1 MPVPAN
7 PAQPG
12 ANPPQGAP
20 SHVFSVVPRTSAGF
34 NQKSFDLG
42 GETAIVVTGGVIL
55 MVRASDGSDLVD
67 MEADRLVFWTRGNA
81 QELLSNMRT
90 SHGSGR
96 ELEFYLSGNVQ
107 IRSKRRK
114 EDRFLQA
121 DEVYYDVG
129 RNVAIALRAH
139 MEIHQPRLPY
149 PLNIQSDQIIQQNP
163 KLLETGRTDLLT
175 GFVSKKGRKFK
186 AFLVKQP
193 DGRIGFEFQPRAP
206 KEKPPAEKPIRRGS
220 APRARSTR

>member
-1 MPVPAN
+1 RPAQMPLPAN
-7 PAQPG
+7 LAQPG
-12 ANPPQGAP
+12 TNPPASAP
-20 SHVFSVVPRTSAGF
+20 GREFTVVPRTSAGF

-129 RNVAIALRAH
+129 RNVAVALHADISFVQPGVADPVH
-139 MEIHQPRLPY
+139 MKAEELLRSEEHTSEL
-149 PLNIQSDQIIQQNP
+149 QS
-163 KLLETGRTDLLT
+163 R
-175 GFVSKKGRKFK
+175 
-186 AFLVKQP
+186 
-193 DGRIGFEFQPRAP
+193 
-206 KEKPPAEKPIRRGS
+206 
-220 APRARSTR
+220 